1 MTKKPLAIVAF
12 GGNALIDDDAHCSIN
27 DQYQTV
33 SNSAKYLVDLIEQG
47 WSLVLTH
54 GNGPQVGF
62 ILRRSE
68 LAAHEVAPVPVD
80 YAVGDTQGAI
90 GYMFQKALMNEL
102 QRRNLQRPVVTL
114 VTQTRVSRQDPA
126 FAKPNK
132 PIGAF
137 MKKEVAEQCAA
148 ELGWTIMEDSGRGWR
163 RCVASPQPQEII
175 ELESIR
181 TLLDCGSLVIAC
193 GGGGIPVERDA
204 EGYLHGVEA
213 VIDKDVSSALL
224 ASELGADML
233 IIPTGVEKVAI
244 NFGQPDEQWL
254 DNLTPSEARALSE
267 QGQFGEGSM
276 KPKVDALLKFLQGNP
291 QGKGLITKVSTLMK
305 AIGGHTGTWISNPSS
320 EQSND

>member
-1 MTKKPLAIVAF
+1 MTRKPLAIVAF

-193 GGGGIPVERDA
+193 G
-204 EGYLHGVEA
+204 VEA

-254 DNLTPSEARALSE
+254 DNLTPAEARALSD

-291 QGKGLITKVSTLMK
+291 QGKGLITKASTLMK
-305 AIGGHTGTWISNPSS
+305 AIGGHTGTWISNPPA
-320 EQSND
+320 EHSND

>member
-1 MTKKPLAIVAF
+1 MTRKPLAIVAF

-27 DQYQTV
+27 DQYQMV
-33 SNSAKYLVDLIEQG
+33 CNSVGYLVDLIEQG

-68 LAAHEVAPVPVD
+68 LAAPEVAPVPVD

-90 GYMFQKALMNEL
+90 GYMFQKAMVNEL

-126 FAKPNK
+126 FATPNK

-137 MKKEVAEQCAA
+137 MDKASAEQCAA
-148 ELGWTIMEDSGRGWR
+148 ELGWHIMEDSGRGWR

-181 TLLDCGSLVIAC
+181 SLVDSGSLVIAC
-193 GGGGIPVERDA
+193 GGGGIPVERDDD
-204 EGYLHGVEA
+204 GNLRGVEA
-213 VIDKDVSSALL
+213 VIDKDVASALL
-224 ASELGADML
+224 ASELHADML

-244 NFGQPDEQWL
+244 NFGRPDEQWL
-254 DNLTPSEARALSE
+254 DSLTPADARALSE

-291 QGKGLITKVSTLMK
+291 DGSGLITKASTLMQ
-305 AIGGHTGTWISNPSS
+305 AMDRHTGTWIGTNPM
-320 EQSND
+320 EKHHD

>member
-1 MTKKPLAIVAF
+1 MTNKPLAIVAF

-68 LAAHEVAPVPVD
+68 LAAHEVDPVPVD

-137 MKKEVAEQCAA
+137 MKKEVAEQCVS

-181 TLLDCGSLVIAC
+181 T
-193 GGGGIPVERDA
+193 
-204 EGYLHGVEA
+204 
-213 VIDKDVSSALL
+213 
-224 ASELGADML
+224 
-233 IIPTGVEKVAI
+233 GVEKVAI
-244 NFGQPDEQWL
+244 NFGQPNEQWL

-276 KPKVDALLKFLQGNP
+276 KPKVDALLQFLQGNP
-291 QGKGLITKVSTLMK
+291 QGKGLITKASTLMQ
-305 AIGGHTGTWISNPSS
+305 AIGGHTGTWISNHSS